1 MRSLPAVVS
10 EPGTAAP
17 GAELLAK
24 APGAEAG
31 MRIAA
36 QIIWSRECGE
46 QLMPEHRTP
55 TLEAIAGFRFLASEQ
70 RAVERKVELL
80 EGAGE
85 GQGSWMWP
93 QPVGDEESDRAAGLA
108 AAEAERVHA
117 IYQER
122 VAKRPELV
130 EEYPLGILARAFQ
143 ERAPVRIERSSGEG
157 GVLALSVGAP
167 SSRKGQKGV
176 WRRAEG
182 ADVAITGGMP
192 RAGVPVASLQEVSA
206 GAVRPKL
213 EYLPSPE
220 RRLVDDEMDRPV
232 LKRSALLEMYD
243 APSSARG
250 GMPLTPRLAHEV
262 LLSLGGEGRSWSD
275 SPVVVSFA
283 VKELRRRMWPNS
295 RRRGRRELEQLL
307 KAWMLLRTQGAYWY
321 YDARVRRPRL
331 RFLIDVREFET
342 KDLDF
347 WVHLPPE
354 STAGSWIHC
363 PTLRALG
370 PESARSYRAYLTVSE
385 WWDRYLTQK
394 GRMFSPQR
402 IKVLRNAD
410 GLLLDAKGEVLM
422 KPKTKDTP
430 EKLWKRGQAVIG
442 DDGKPVMERN
452 PEMDRLP
459 EPTREN
465 LIEMTHASIS
475 DDPAVRCSQ
484 YARAVRAVEALTKP
498 SFARDGRKLR
508 EAVVTLERGPARSV
522 RRGRASGKEP
532 IRRIIPKSW
541 IVMARQGKE
550 PVSVAA

>member
-1 MRSLPAVVS
+1 
-10 EPGTAAP
+10 
-17 GAELLAK
+17 
-24 APGAEAG
+24 

-46 QLMPEHRTP
+46 RLMPEHRAP
-55 TLEAIAGFRFLASEQ
+55 TLEALAGFRFLASEQ
-70 RAVERKVELL
+70 QEVERTIERL
-80 EGAGE
+80 EGVGGE
-85 GQGSWMWP
+85 QGSWAWP
-93 QPVGDEESDRAAGLA
+93 REGPEGEISQGLPVAD
-108 AAEAERVHA
+108 AERLHA

-122 VAKRPELV
+122 TAAHPELV
-130 EEYPLGILARAFQ
+130 EEYPLGVLARAFL
-143 ERAPVRIERSSGEG
+143 ERAPVRIERSGGDG

-176 WRRAEG
+176 WRKA
-182 ADVAITGGMP
+182 ADVSG
-192 RAGVPVASLQEVSA
+192 GVPGAGLPVESLTQVNA

-220 RRLVDDEMDRPV
+220 RRLVDDESERPI

-262 LLSLGGEGRSWSD
+262 LLSLGSEGRAWSD

-321 YDARVRRPRL
+321 YDPRVRRHRL

-342 KDLDF
+342 RDLDF

-385 WWDRYLTQK
+385 WWDRFLTQK
-394 GRMFSPQR
+394 GLMYWPLRP
-402 IKVLRNAD
+402 KVLRNDA
-410 GLLLDAKGEVLM
+410 GLLLDERGEVLM
-422 KPKTKDTP
+422 KPKSKKGP
-430 EKLWKRGQAVIG
+430 EKPETRWRKGQAVVG
-442 DDGKPVMERN
+442 DNGKPVMERN
-452 PEMDRLP
+452 PEMNRFPML
-459 EPTREN
+459 TREN
-465 LIEMTHASIS
+465 LIEMTHASMS

-484 YARAVRAVEALTKP
+484 YARAVRAVEALAKP
-498 SFARDGRKLR
+498 AIARDGRKLR
-508 EAVVTLERGPARSV
+508 EAVVMLERGPARSV
-522 RRGRASGKEP
+522 RRGRASDKEP
-532 IRRIIPKSW
+532 IRRVLPQPW
-541 IVMARQGKE
+541 IVLARQGKRR
-550 PVSVAA
+550 VATAA